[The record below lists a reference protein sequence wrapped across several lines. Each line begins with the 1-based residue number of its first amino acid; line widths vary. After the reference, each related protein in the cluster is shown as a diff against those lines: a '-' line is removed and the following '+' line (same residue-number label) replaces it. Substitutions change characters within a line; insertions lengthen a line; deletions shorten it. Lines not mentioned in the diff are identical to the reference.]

1 MVPARAELFGSVCSS
16 WNFIE
21 DKSTNCRAYLCHM
34 YTAELIFEHFP
45 ELTPKQ
51 KEQFERLG
59 PLYEEWNAKINVIS
73 RKDMESFYQ
82 KHVLHSLGIAK
93 VYDFLPGQVVLD
105 VGTGGG
111 FPGIPLAILFP
122 DTEFHLVDSIGKKI
136 KVVNAVA
143 EALGLE
149 NVEGSHIRAEE
160 LKYQYDFVVSRAVT
174 HMQRFIPW
182 IKGKLAKKN
191 FDDKRPNGLLYL
203 KGGDLAEELGP
214 LKAQLT
220 HLNQFFSDEF
230 FETKKVVYLTRKE
243 VQGFHAS
250 TIKI

>member
-16 WNFIE
+16 WNFIRH
-21 DKSTNCRAYLCHM
+21 KSTNCRAYLCHM

-45 ELTPKQ
+45 ELTQKQ

-73 RKDMESFYQ
+73 RKDMESFYL

-122 DTEFHLVDSIGKKI
+122 ETEFHWSIPLVRRSKLSMRSQRRLDWRMWK
-136 KVVNAVA
+136 ARMF
-143 EALGLE
+143 ALR
-149 NVEGSHIRAEE
+149 N
-160 LKYQYDFVVSRAVT
+160 
-174 HMQRFIPW
+174 
-182 IKGKLAKKN
+182 
-191 FDDKRPNGLLYL
+191 
-203 KGGDLAEELGP
+203 
-214 LKAQLT
+214 
-220 HLNQFFSDEF
+220 
-230 FETKKVVYLTRKE
+230 
-243 VQGFHAS
+243 
-250 TIKI
+250 